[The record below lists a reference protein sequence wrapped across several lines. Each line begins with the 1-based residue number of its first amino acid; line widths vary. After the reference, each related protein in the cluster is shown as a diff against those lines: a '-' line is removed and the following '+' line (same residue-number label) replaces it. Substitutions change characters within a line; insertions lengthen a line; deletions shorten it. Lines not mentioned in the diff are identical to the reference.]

1 MSRTPLRLPDNLPPI
16 ASAEGTNVLSLQRIR
31 RNGIIIVRIREE
43 QAGDR
48 DRIRDLIVAAF
59 AGMPESVHREHLLV
73 GRLHEADTFIPE
85 LSLVAET
92 DEGRVVGYV
101 LLTRVEIVSEA
112 GAEPSLSVASLAVL
126 PEFQGRGIGGML
138 LGQAH
143 RRAAALG
150 YGTAVLLGHKD
161 YYPRFGYRRAADF
174 GIAFPFEAPSESC
187 MIVELIPHA
196 AGKSG
201 GIVRYPDVFFE

>member
-1 MSRTPLRLPDNLPPI
+1 MLIRQEKEQDREKVYALI
-16 ASAEGTNVLSLQRIR
+16 AAAFASAEHSDGN
-31 RNGIIIVRIREE
+31 E
-43 QAGDR
+43 Q
-48 DRIRDLIVAAF
+48 DLAA
-59 AGMPESVHREHLLV
+59 ALRKS
-73 GRLHEADTFIPE
+73 AAFIPE